1 MYTYIYIYNI
11 DTHTYK
17 YIYIY
22 HYIPMIVLN
31 IMKSCCDLMGLI
43 ARLEAFFEAATS
55 SLSYLVVCKTTK
67 ATKGD

>member
-1 MYTYIYIYNI
+1 
-11 DTHTYK
+11 
-17 YIYIY
+17 
-22 HYIPMIVLN
+22 MIVLN